1 MSVLESARLRLRELS
16 DADAPFIVA
25 LLNDPDFR
33 RYVGDRGVRNE
44 QDALGYLAHGPLASY
59 ARHGFGLWLVELRSS
74 ATAIGM
80 CGLLRRDTHPDVE
93 IGFAYLP
100 QFRRQGYALEAASAT
115 MQLATQ
121 KLELSR
127 VIAITA
133 PDNAASGAILERLGF
148 RFERLVRYT
157 DDGESRLFVYER
169 RPAAQRGHPS
179 AQ

>member
-1 MSVLESARLRLRELS
+1 MSVPESVRLRLRELG
-16 DADAPFIVA
+16 DGDAPFIVA

-44 QDALGYLAHGPLASY
+44 QDALVYLAQGPRASY

-74 ATAIGM
+74 PVAIGM

-93 IGFAYLP
+93 IGFAFLP
-100 QFRRQGYALEAASAT
+100 QFRRQGYALEAARAT

-121 KLELSR
+121 TLQLSR
-127 VIAITA
+127 VVAITA
-133 PDNAASGAILERLGF
+133 PDNAVSGAMLEKLGF

-157 DDGESRLFVYER
+157 DDGESRLFVFER
-169 RPAAQRGHPS
+169 GRAE
-179 AQ
+179 